1 MDNSYTV
8 CRKDQAERSVLI
20 VGESPFYLERLFSA
34 LEDCRL
40 TVVKT
45 VASEELSGYDLYVFD
60 GTAPAILPFDGSVLL
75 VDPEELP
82 NGLTFGEEKSG
93 LFALSLGQNAPE
105 ALVSGVQTEEW
116 TVQTFRPL
124 SGSGLWQTVF
134 QVEEEPV
141 MAFKRSETGRSL
153 AVLSFDL
160 HDSNLPLCSSYLAF
174 MKNLVGELSPR
185 AVEKEEYA
193 VGEEVR
199 IYTARNGL
207 LPKIRLPD
215 GRVRS
220 LIVSKGF
227 SAFKPLETGVYT
239 VFWSD
244 GDREEASLHFYVPVD
259 SEELNGRELTKA
271 PVVPSAPENGDQA
284 ERSYAEWGWWIL
296 LALLIL
302 MLAEWGVYSYE
313 QHGSG
318 F

>member
-1 MDNSYTV
+1 M
-8 CRKDQAERSVLI
+8 
-20 VGESPFYLERLFSA
+20 
-34 LEDCRL
+34 
-40 TVVKT
+40 
-45 VASEELSGYDLYVFD
+45 
-60 GTAPAILPFDGSVLL
+60 
-75 VDPEELP
+75 
-82 NGLTFGEEKSG
+82 
-93 LFALSLGQNAPE
+93 GQNAPD

-160 HDSNLPLCSSYLAF
+160 HDSNLPLCSSYLTF
-174 MKNLVGELSPR
+174 MKNLVGEFSPK

-215 GRVRS
+215 GRVHS
-220 LIVSKGF
+220 LVVSKGF
-227 SAFKPLETGVYT
+227 SAFRPLETGVYT

-244 GDREEASLHFYVPVD
+244 GDREEASLHFYVRID
-259 SEELNGRELTKA
+259 REELNGRELTEA
-271 PVVPSAPENGDQA
+271 PVVPSAPENGDQT

-296 LALLIL
+296 LVLLIL
-302 MLAEWGVYSYE
+302 MLAEWGVYCYE